1 MGDTRDENHLRT
13 DSTGCLTIDTTFP
26 PKVGNDGDGAHGS
39 LPHLQQIIEKLLQDG
54 DALAGV
60 LKLAIIGQWTASAD
74 DTPFTE
80 DKEDWNLVT
89 VRSRSSS
96 NSDGL
101 GIEIE
106 RSIRMTNEEMDWR
119 TGVKYI
125 ETLIQKLA
133 NLLSFT

>member
-1 MGDTRDENHLRT
+1 MGDTRDETHLRT

-26 PKVGNDGDGAHGS
+26 PKVSNAGDGAHGS
-39 LPHLQQIIEKLLQDG
+39 LPHLQRIIEKLLQDG

-74 DTPFTE
+74 DTSFTE

-101 GIEIE
+101 GIKIE

-119 TGVKYI
+119 TGVQYI
-125 ETLIQKLA
+125 EALIQKLA